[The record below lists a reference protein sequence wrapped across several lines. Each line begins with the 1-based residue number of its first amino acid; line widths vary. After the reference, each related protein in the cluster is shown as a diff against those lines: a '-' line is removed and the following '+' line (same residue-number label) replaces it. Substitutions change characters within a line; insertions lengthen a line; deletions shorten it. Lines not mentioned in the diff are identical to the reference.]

1 MASGN
6 SEPLIK
12 YGEPVQVNNKKL
24 KIIKIRQYLKN
35 FFKTNYN
42 FIK

>member
-12 YGEPVQVNNKKL
+12 YGEPVQVNKNFKEKNNKL
-24 KIIKIRQYLKN
+24 NSIKIHN
-35 FFKTNYN
+35 
-42 FIK
+42 